1 MSGQHALSNINPTTT
16 AAGTAGAGSI
26 PAMAAGASGGGAA
39 SNNNNNNNNNVIFDP
54 RSLQVDPTQFRVGGF
69 QGVLPGGSILTGS
82 GSESV
87 PTEGAEGDVDS
98 NSAAAAVNDEVTAT
112 EKTEEEKAREKREQ
126 RFKELLDSGALG
138 TPSLDERPP
147 GKRFT
152 MPVERPKFI

>member
-1 MSGQHALSNINPTTT
+1 MSGQHALSNFNPTTT
-16 AAGTAGAGSI
+16 AAGS
-26 PAMAAGASGGGAA
+26 AGASGGGAA
-39 SNNNNNNNNNVIFDP
+39 SNNNNNNVIFDP
-54 RSLQVDPTQFRVGGF
+54 RALQVDPTQFRVGGF
-69 QGVLPGGSILTGS
+69 QGALPGGSILTGI

-98 NSAAAAVNDEVTAT
+98 NSDPAAVNGDASAT